1 MTSMKYTGKPV
12 IKQLFSILDTLF
24 SLGNYIHAL
33 NSKSVASFPCGI
45 GDSLVLGYT
54 PSLVSH
60 SPDRKFLL
68 CYWASYFTERLC
80 LFFHLVFGYFVSVNE
95 IAHIRITSVEQYSYF
110 LKLDWSWN
118 LEVLKSSFVLWVFC
132 PSSSRGRFVGIP
144 QSLLC
149 GG

>member
-33 NSKSVASFPCGI
+33 NSKSVASFPFGI

-54 PSLVSH
+54 PSLVSP

-68 CYWASYFTERLC
+68 CY
-80 LFFHLVFGYFVSVNE
+80 
-95 IAHIRITSVEQYSYF
+95 
-110 LKLDWSWN
+110 
-118 LEVLKSSFVLWVFC
+118 
-132 PSSSRGRFVGIP
+132 
-144 QSLLC
+144 
-149 GG
+149 